1 MKGLL
6 FTFAGNRF
14 LYDNFRKYI
23 WKEEETDISSLVAQE
38 VDKIFS
44 ALSKRRFRLSED
56 IYSPYVADSNFL
68 TLFSTVGEIFFPI
81 DFLASRIAGGRFML
95 KKASD
100 DSVVWNNKQ
109 FNDLIDRPN
118 CLNSF
123 QGIVYQH
130 FVYKYATGNSYLK
143 CVVPEAFQTIK
154 DPNLQKMQKLL
165 GASIR

>member
-1 MKGLL
+1 MWLIPISLL
-6 FTFAGNRF
+6 FFN
-14 LYDNFRKYI
+14 
-23 WKEEETDISSLVAQE
+23 
-38 VDKIFS
+38 
-44 ALSKRRFRLSED
+44 
-56 IYSPYVADSNFL
+56 
-68 TLFSTVGEIFFPI
+68 TVGEIFFPI

-143 CVVPEAFQTIK
+143 MRCTWSISNIK